1 MEWEG
6 CDLLIWK
13 FDLFVRQISFQAEL
27 EKLRSLYDSKMKE
40 AKLDLQTQLDKL
52 SNDLDT
58 KWSETL
64 RWDIL
69 INTYRHS

>member
-1 MEWEG
+1 MK
-6 CDLLIWK
+6 I

-64 RWDIL
+64 R
-69 INTYRHS
+69 